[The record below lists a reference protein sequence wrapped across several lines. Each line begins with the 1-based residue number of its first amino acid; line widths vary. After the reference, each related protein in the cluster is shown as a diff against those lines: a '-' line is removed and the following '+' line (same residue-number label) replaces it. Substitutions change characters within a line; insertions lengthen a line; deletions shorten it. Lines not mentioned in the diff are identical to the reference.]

1 MAAIADAVTH
11 CRFEATDND
20 SDEVRA
26 LLLLLLV
33 IVIVIV
39 QHEALLGTKR
49 CSNSIALA
57 LITHVVLTDTWLQV
71 VLFKILRVLLESL
84 RCPAGGLLSDHA
96 VCDMLQT
103 CFRMS
108 VQLRLS
114 GACAFSSRRHHRFA

>member
-26 LLLLLLV
+26 PPLLLLV
-33 IVIVIV
+33 IAIV

-57 LITHVVLTDTWLQV
+57 LVTHVVLTDTWLQV

-114 GACAFSSRRHHRFA
+114 GACAFSSRRQHRFA